1 MAPGGDSH
9 STKGEYD
16 SKGLSKPSLSCYRG
30 GACKMSALDSG
41 PGETLSRSVQRKNW
55 HRILLIFQVRN
66 AWQARSPRARSA
78 TGQNGIRRMSGEQ
91 EIIANR

>member
-41 PGETLSRSVQRKNW
+41 PGETLSPCVQRKNW
-55 HRILLIFQVRN
+55 HRILLISK
-66 AWQARSPRARSA
+66 AEMWQPRSPRARSA
-78 TGQNGIRRMSGEQ
+78 TGQTVSGG
-91 EIIANR
+91 

>member
-1 MAPGGDSH
+1 MAPGGDNH

-41 PGETLSRSVQRKNW
+41 PGETLSPCVQRKNW
-55 HRILLIFQVRN
+55 HRILLISKAEMHGNQEAPGPAPR
-66 AWQARSPRARSA
+66 QAK
-78 TGQNGIRRMSGEQ
+78 TVSGG
-91 EIIANR
+91 